1 MCGDGER
8 GKDVGMVGGVRV
20 GGDERGIEKAMCN
33 SGRYPRDCEDGCDC
47 SRHALSD
54 SDTQQ

>member
-1 MCGDGER
+1 M
-8 GKDVGMVGGVRV
+8 GMVGGVRV

-33 SGRYPRDCEDGCDC
+33 SGRYPRDCEGGCGG